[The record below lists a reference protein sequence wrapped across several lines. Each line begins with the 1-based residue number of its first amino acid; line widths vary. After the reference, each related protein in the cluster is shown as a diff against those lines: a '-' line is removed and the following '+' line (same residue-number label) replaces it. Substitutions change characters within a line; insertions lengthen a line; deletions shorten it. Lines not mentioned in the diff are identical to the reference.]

1 MDMKQEHYQRV
12 RRRMP
17 DEVKRRISD
26 RLRGRKLDPQTK
38 EAISQGL
45 KRYWSNVVWEDDK

>member
-1 MDMKQEHYQRV
+1 MNMKQEHYQRV

-38 EAISQGL
+38 EAISRGL
-45 KRYWSNVVWEDDK
+45 KRYWSNVVWEDEE